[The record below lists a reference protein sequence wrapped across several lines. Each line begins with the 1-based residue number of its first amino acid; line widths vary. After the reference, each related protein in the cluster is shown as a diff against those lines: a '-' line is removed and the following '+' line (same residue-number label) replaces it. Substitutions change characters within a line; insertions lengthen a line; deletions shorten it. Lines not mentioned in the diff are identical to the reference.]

1 MRKALPPGS
10 TIGILGGGQLG
21 RMLAVAASR
30 LGLKTHIYSD
40 EPEPPAFDVT
50 ASRTVAG
57 YDDSAALLKFAGGV
71 DVVTCEFENVPAAA
85 LEAAGRNAPV
95 FPPPSAFAVAQD
107 RLAEKQFLQELGIA
121 VAPFAPVGSLEELKA
136 ALPRIGLPA
145 LLKTRRFGYDGKGQV
160 MMRSES
166 EAEVALDSIRR
177 VPAVLE
183 GVVLFEREISIV
195 AVRGQDGG
203 TRFYDPSEN
212 VHQDGI
218 LARSRVPA
226 PISATA
232 IFEAREIAGKI
243 ANALSYVGVICV
255 EMFQR
260 AGDGPALVVNE
271 IAPRV
276 HNSGHWTLDACLVSQ
291 FENHI
296 RAIAGWPLG
305 ETARHS
311 DAVMANIIGAESD
324 KWRELASAEGTSL
337 HLYGKEEAAPGRK
350 MGHFTRLYPKT

>member
-1 MRKALPPGS
+1 MREALPPGS

-30 LGLKTHIYSD
+30 LGLKIHIYSD
-40 EPEPPAFDVT
+40 EPDPPAFAV
-50 ASRTVAG
+50 AAARTVAG
-57 YDDSAALLKFAGGV
+57 YNDADALLKFAGAV

-95 FPPPSAFAVAQD
+95 FPPPRAFAVAQD
-107 RLAEKQFLQELGIA
+107 RLAEKDFLQELGIA
-121 VAPFAPVGSLEELKA
+121 VAPFAPIGSVRELQA
-136 ALPRIGLPA
+136 ALPGIGFPA

-160 MMRSES
+160 MIRSQS
-166 EAEVALDSIRR
+166 EAEAALDSIGH

-183 GVVLFEREISIV
+183 GVVLFEREISVV
-195 AVRGQDGG
+195 AVRGQDG
-203 TRFYDPSEN
+203 TLHFYDPSEN

-226 PISATA
+226 PISATCA
-232 IFEAREIAGKI
+232 FEARGIAGKI

-260 AGDGPALVVNE
+260 MGDGSALVVNE

-305 ETARHS
+305 ETSRHS
-311 DAVMANIIGAESD
+311 DAVMANIIGAD
-324 KWRELASAEGTSL
+324 ADRWRHFASAEGTSL
-337 HLYGKEEAAPGRK
+337 HLYGKEEARPGRK